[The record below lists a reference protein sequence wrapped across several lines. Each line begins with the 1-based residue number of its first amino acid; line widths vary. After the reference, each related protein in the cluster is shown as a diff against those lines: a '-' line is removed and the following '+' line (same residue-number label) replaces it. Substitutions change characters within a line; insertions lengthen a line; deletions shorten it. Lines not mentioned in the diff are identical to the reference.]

1 MINYSLQIN
10 NRKWCVS
17 FYITKSD
24 GKRKQKQ
31 LSTGITALDT
41 KGNRI
46 NKRKAEEKAKEI
58 IARFDG
64 IVDSDFA
71 NWTLDKCAEF
81 CLEQRKTK
89 LSPTTYFDYCNAL
102 KVHIKPYFQNRK
114 PIRDLK
120 ARDIEAFCNM
130 LVSEGKSPKTVH
142 KMLGLIGPAF
152 RYAEKNDFIIKN
164 PMNVVDKPP
173 KGRCE
178 TQYYTAEQLN
188 TLAKAAK
195 GSYIETP
202 VILAMVLG
210 LRRSEIIG
218 ITWDNVDFENR
229 LIHIKQSVVTGDSSI
244 LPKGTY
250 KVIGEVGGRRT
261 REIILKTMLKTDSSV
276 RSFTMNDALYNYL
289 RTLKAKQDIMPRE
302 TKAYM
307 DFVCVNAVGML
318 ITPDTVTAQFR
329 KLLDK
334 HGLPHIKFHALRH
347 SCISL
352 LANNTA
358 FSMKQIQDYAG
369 HGDFLTTFNVY
380 SHADDSAKKS
390 EMDYITSCFTD
401 LFGSSD
407 EE

>member
-1 MINYSLQIN
+1 MMKYSLNIN
-10 NRKWCVS
+10 KGIWHVS
-17 FYITKSD
+17 FYITDNS

-31 LSTGITALDT
+31 LSTGIKALNE
-41 KGNRI
+41 KGKHI
-46 NKRKAEEKAKEI
+46 NKRRADEKAKEI
-58 IARFDG
+58 VSRYDG
-64 IVDSDFA
+64 IVDSEFS

-81 CLEQRKTK
+81 CLELNKTK
-89 LSPTTYFDYCNAL
+89 LSPTTYGDYLSVL
-102 KVHIKPYFQNRK
+102 KCHIKPYFKGKK
-114 PIRDLK
+114 PIRELK
-120 ARDIEAFCNM
+120 AKDIEAFCSYK
-130 LVSEGKSPKTVH
+130 LSEGKSPKTVH
-142 KMLGLIGPAF
+142 KLLSLISPAF
-152 RYAEKNDFIIKN
+152 RYAEKNDYIVKN
-164 PMNVVDKPP
+164 PMNVVDKPT
-173 KGRCE
+173 KIKSE
-178 TQYYTAEQLN
+178 TGYYNADQLN
-188 TLAKAAK
+188 ALAKAVK
-195 GSYIETP
+195 GSYIEIP
-202 VILAMVLG
+202 VTLAMVLG

-218 ITWDNVDFENR
+218 ITWDNVDFKNR
-229 LIHIKQSVVTGDSSI
+229 LIHIRQSVVTGDSSI

-250 KVIGEVGGRRT
+250 KVIGEVSGRRT

-289 RTLKAKQDIMPRE
+289 KSLKARQDVMPRE

-334 HGLPHIKFHALRH
+334 NDLPHIKFHALRH

-401 LFGSSD
+401 LFGD
-407 EE
+407 KNDG

>member
-17 FYITKSD
+17 FYITKND
-24 GKRKQKQ
+24 GTRKQKQ
-31 LSTGITALDT
+31 LSTGITALDN

-58 IARFDG
+58 TARFDG
-64 IVDSDFA
+64 LVDSDFA

-130 LVSEGKSPKTVH
+130 LVSDGKSPKTVH

-173 KGRCE
+173 KGRSE

-250 KVIGEVGGRRT
+250 RVIGEVGGRRK

-276 RSFTMNDALYNYL
+276 RSFTMNDDLYNYL
-289 RTLKAKQDIMPRE
+289 KALKAEQEVMIRE
-302 TKAYM
+302 TNAYK
-307 DFVCVNAVGML
+307 DFVCVNAVGTL
-318 ITPDTVTAQFR
+318 ILPDSITHYFT

-334 HGLPHIKFHALRH
+334 NDLPHIKFHALRH

-358 FSMKQIQDYAG
+358 FTMKQIQDYAG

-380 SHADDSAKKS
+380 SHTDDSAKKT

-401 LFGSSD
+401 LFGNSD

>member
-24 GKRKQKQ
+24 GTRKQKQ
-31 LSTGITALDT
+31 LSTGITALDN
-41 KGNRI
+41 KGNKI

-64 IVDSDFA
+64 LVDSNFA

-81 CLEQRKTK
+81 CLEQRKTR

-130 LVSEGKSPKTVH
+130 LVSEGKSAKTVH
-142 KMLGLIGPAF
+142 KMLGLIEPAF
-152 RYAEKNDFIIKN
+152 RYAEKNDFILKN
-164 PMNVVDKPP
+164 PMNVVDKPS
-173 KGRCE
+173 KTRSE
-178 TQYYTAEQLN
+178 TYYYTAEQLN

-202 VILAMVLG
+202 IILAMVLG

>member
-1 MINYSLQIN
+1 MKYSLQIN

-17 FYITKSD
+17 FYLPQNN
-24 GKRKQKQ
+24 GKFKQKQ
-31 LSTGITALDT
+31 LSTGITALDN
-41 KGNRI
+41 KGNKI

-64 IVDSDFA
+64 LVDSEFA

-89 LSPTTYFDYCNAL
+89 LSPTTYFDYQNAL

-130 LVSEGKSPKTVH
+130 LVREGKSAKTVH

-152 RYAEKNDFIIKN
+152 RYAEKNDFILKN
-164 PMNVVDKPP
+164 PMNVVDKPS
-173 KGRCE
+173 KTRSE
-178 TQYYTAEQLN
+178 THYYTAEQLN

-210 LRRSEIIG
+210 LRRSEIVG

-229 LIHIKQSVVTGDSSI
+229 LIHIKQSVVAGDSSI
-244 LPKGTY
+244 LPPGTY
-250 KVIGEVGGRRT
+250 KVIGEVGGRRK

-289 RTLKAKQDIMPRE
+289 KELKARQDVMPRE

-307 DFVCVNAVGML
+307 DFVCVNAVGTL
-318 ITPDTVTAQFR
+318 ITPDSVTSQFR
-329 KLLDK
+329 KLLDRNN
-334 HGLPHIKFHALRH
+334 LPHIKFHALRH

-380 SHADDSAKKS
+380 SHSDVSAKKT
-390 EMDYITSCFTD
+390 EMDYITSCFTG
-401 LFGSSD
+401 LFDSSN

>member
-358 FSMKQIQDYAG
+358 FTMKQIQDYAG
-369 HGDFLTTFNVY
+369 HGDFLATFNVY
-380 SHADDSAKKS
+380 SHSDDSAKKT

>member
-334 HGLPHIKFHALRH
+334 HSLPHIKFHALRH

-358 FSMKQIQDYAG
+358 FTMKQIQDYAG

-380 SHADDSAKKS
+380 SHSDDSAKKT

>member
-1 MINYSLQIN
+1 MMKYSLNIN
-10 NRKWCVS
+10 KGIWHVS
-17 FYITKSD
+17 FYITDNS

-31 LSTGITALDT
+31 LSTGIKALNE
-41 KGNRI
+41 KGKHI
-46 NKRKAEEKAKEI
+46 NKRRADEKAKEI
-58 IARFDG
+58 VSRYDG
-64 IVDSDFA
+64 IVDSEFS

-81 CLEQRKTK
+81 CLELHKTK
-89 LSPTTYFDYCNAL
+89 MSPTTYGDYLSAL
-102 KVHIKPYFQNRK
+102 KCHIKPYFQNRN
-114 PIRDLK
+114 PIRELK
-120 ARDIEAFCNM
+120 AKDIEAFCSYK
-130 LVSEGKSPKTVH
+130 LSEGKSPKTVH
-142 KMLGLIGPAF
+142 KLLSLISPAF
-152 RYAEKNDFIIKN
+152 RYAEKNDYIIKN
-164 PMNVVDKPP
+164 PMNVIDKPT
-173 KGRCE
+173 KIKSE
-178 TQYYTAEQLN
+178 TEYYNADQLN
-188 TLAKAAK
+188 ALAKAVK
-195 GSYIETP
+195 GSYIEIP
-202 VILAMVLG
+202 VTLAMVLG

-229 LIHIKQSVVTGDSSI
+229 LIHIKQSVVTGDASI

-276 RSFTMNDALYNYL
+276 RSFTMNDDLYNYL
-289 RTLKAKQDIMPRE
+289 KALKAKQDIMPRE

-334 HGLPHIKFHALRH
+334 NGLPHIKFHALRH

-390 EMDYITSCFTD
+390 EMDYITSCFID
-401 LFGSSD
+401 LFDGRND
-407 EE
+407 D

>member
-41 KGNRI
+41 QGNRI

-358 FSMKQIQDYAG
+358 FTMKQIQDYAG

-380 SHADDSAKKS
+380 SHSDDSAKKT

>member
-31 LSTGITALDT
+31 ISTGITALDN

-46 NKRKAEEKAKEI
+46 NKRKAGEKAKEI

-64 IVDSDFA
+64 IVDSEYSG
-71 NWTLDKCAEF
+71 WTLDKCVEY
-81 CLEQRKTK
+81 CLELRKTK
-89 LSPTTYFDYCNAL
+89 LSPTTYFDYLNAL
-102 KVHIKPYFQNRK
+102 KCHIRPYFQNRK

-120 ARDIEAFCNM
+120 AKDIEAFCSFM
-130 LVSEGKSPKTVH
+130 ISEGKSSKTVH
-142 KMLGLIGPAF
+142 KMLSLIGPAF
-152 RYAEKNDFIIKN
+152 RYAEKNDFILKN
-164 PMNVVDKPP
+164 PMNVIDKPS
-173 KGRCE
+173 KVRSE
-178 TQYYTAEQLN
+178 TSYYNAEQLN

-195 GSYIETP
+195 GSYIETLI
-202 VILAMVLG
+202 VLAMVLG

-218 ITWDNVDFENR
+218 ITWDNIDFEKR

-244 LPKGTY
+244 LPNGTY

-289 RTLKAKQDIMPRE
+289 KALKAKQDIMPRE

-307 DFVCVNAVGML
+307 DFVCVNVVSML

-334 HGLPHIKFHALRH
+334 NGLPHIKFHALRH

-352 LANNTA
+352 LANNNS
-358 FSMKQIQDYAG
+358 FSLKQIQDYAG
-369 HGDFLTTFNVY
+369 HSDFLTTFNVY

-401 LFGSSD
+401 LFGGKND
-407 EE
+407 D

>member
-1 MINYSLQIN
+1 MKYSLNIN
-10 NRKWCVS
+10 NRMWCVS
-17 FYITKSD
+17 FYIPRTD
-24 GKRKQKQ
+24 GKLRQKQ
-31 LSTGITALDT
+31 LSTGIKALDNR
-41 KGNRI
+41 GNKI

-64 IVDSDFA
+64 IVDSEYS
-71 NWTLDKCAEF
+71 NWTLDKCAEY
-81 CLEQRKTK
+81 CLELRKNK
-89 LSPTTYFDYCNAL
+89 LSPTTYFDYHNAL
-102 KVHIKPYFQNRK
+102 KCHIRPYFQNRK
-114 PIRDLK
+114 SIRDLK
-120 ARDIEAFCNM
+120 AKDIEAFCSF
-130 LVSEGKSPKTVH
+130 LISEGKSPKTVH
-142 KMLGLIGPAF
+142 KMLSLIGPAF
-152 RYAEKNDFIIKN
+152 RYAEKNDFILKN
-164 PMNVVDKPP
+164 PMNVVDKPS
-173 KGRCE
+173 KVRSE
-178 TQYYTAEQLN
+178 TSYYNAEQLN
-188 TLAKAAK
+188 ALAKAAK

-202 VILAMVLG
+202 IILAMVLG

-229 LIHIKQSVVTGDSSI
+229 LIHIRQSVVTGDSSI

-250 KVIGEVGGRRT
+250 KVIGNVGGRRT

-276 RSFTMNDALYNYL
+276 RSFTMNDALYGY
-289 RTLKAKQDIMPRE
+289 LKALKEKQDVMPRE
-302 TKAYM
+302 TKEYM
-307 DFVCVNAVGML
+307 DFVCVNAVGTL
-318 ITPDTVTAQFR
+318 ITPDTVTSQFR

-334 HGLPHIKFHALRH
+334 NGLPHIKFHALRH

-401 LFGSSD
+401 LFDSD
-407 EE
+407 NND

>member
-1 MINYSLQIN
+1 MKYSLQIN
-10 NRKWCVS
+10 NGKWCVS
-17 FYITKSD
+17 FYIPKNN
-24 GKRKQKQ
+24 GKFKQKQ
-31 LSTGITALDT
+31 LSTGITALDN
-41 KGNRI
+41 KGNKI

-64 IVDSDFA
+64 LVDSEFA

-89 LSPTTYFDYCNAL
+89 LSPTTYFDYQNAL

-120 ARDIEAFCNM
+120 ARDIEAFCTM
-130 LVSEGKSPKTVH
+130 LLREGKSAKTVH

-152 RYAEKNDFIIKN
+152 RYAEKNDFILKN
-164 PMNVVDKPP
+164 PMNVVDKPS
-173 KGRCE
+173 KTRSE
-178 TQYYTAEQLN
+178 THYYTAEQLN
-188 TLAKAAK
+188 ILAKAAK
-195 GSYIETP
+195 GPYIETP

-210 LRRSEIIG
+210 LRRSEIVG

-229 LIHIKQSVVTGDSSI
+229 LIHIRQCVVTGDSSI

-250 KVIGEVGGRRT
+250 KVIGEVGGRRK

-289 RTLKAKQDIMPRE
+289 KELKARQDVMPRE

-307 DFVCVNAVGML
+307 DFVCVNAVGTL
-318 ITPDTVTAQFR
+318 ITPDSVTSQFR
-329 KLLDK
+329 KLLDRNN
-334 HGLPHIKFHALRH
+334 LPHIKFHALRH

-380 SHADDSAKKS
+380 SHSDVSAKKT
-390 EMDYITSCFTD
+390 EMDYITICFTD
-401 LFGSSD
+401 LFDRSN

>member
-1 MINYSLQIN
+1 MKYSLQIN

-17 FYITKSD
+17 FYLPQNN
-24 GKRKQKQ
+24 GKFKQKQ
-31 LSTGITALDT
+31 LSTGITALDN
-41 KGNRI
+41 KGNKI

-64 IVDSDFA
+64 LVDNEFA

-89 LSPTTYFDYCNAL
+89 LSPTTYFDYQNAL

-114 PIRDLK
+114 PIRNLK
-120 ARDIEAFCNM
+120 ARDIEAFCTM
-130 LVSEGKSPKTVH
+130 LLREGKSAKTVH

-152 RYAEKNDFIIKN
+152 RYAEKNDFILKN
-164 PMNVVDKPP
+164 PMNVVDKPS
-173 KGRCE
+173 KTRSE
-178 TQYYTAEQLN
+178 THYYTAEQLN
-188 TLAKAAK
+188 ILAKAAK

-202 VILAMVLG
+202 VILAMALG
-210 LRRSEIIG
+210 LRRSEIVG

-229 LIHIKQSVVTGDSSI
+229 LIHIRQSVVTGDSSI

-250 KVIGEVGGRRT
+250 KVIGEVGGRRK

-276 RSFTMNDALYNYL
+276 RSFTMNDDLYNYL
-289 RTLKAKQDIMPRE
+289 KALKAEQEVMIRE
-302 TKAYM
+302 TNAYK
-307 DFVCVNAVGML
+307 DFVCVNAVGTL
-318 ITPDTVTAQFR
+318 ILPDSITHYFT

-334 HGLPHIKFHALRH
+334 NDLPHIKFHALRH

-358 FSMKQIQDYAG
+358 FTMKQIQDYAG

-380 SHADDSAKKS
+380 SHTDDSAKKT

-401 LFGSSD
+401 LFGNSD